1 MRGLSFDSVD
11 LLDYKLHKIVQIE
24 VDHIQILLSG

>member
-11 LLDYKLHKIVQIE
+11 LLHYKLHKIVQIE